1 VLAGGVVL
9 VERVALAELAVLA
22 KLAARAE
29 PARAVVMGQVE
40 TVAWE
45 SEPVSEFVPEHSK

>member
-9 VERVALAELAVLA
+9 VEPVALAELAVLA
-22 KLAARAE
+22 KLAALAE
-29 PARAVVMGQVE
+29 PAWVVVMGQVE

-45 SEPVSEFVPEHSK
+45 SEPV